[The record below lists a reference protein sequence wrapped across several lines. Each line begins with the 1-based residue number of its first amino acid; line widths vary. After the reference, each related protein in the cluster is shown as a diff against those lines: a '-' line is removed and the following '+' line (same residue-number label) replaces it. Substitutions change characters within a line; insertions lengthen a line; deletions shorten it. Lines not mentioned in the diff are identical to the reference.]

1 VTGRSSAQ
9 GETPARAVS
18 SPRLIAWEVTRY
30 CLLKCKHCRASA
42 QPQASAGELTTQEFG
57 ATIDNIASFARPII
71 ILTGGE
77 PMLRSDIYEIASYA
91 ASKALPVVMSPCGML
106 VSDETV
112 AKIKAAGIRRISI
125 SIDGA
130 TAKSHDE
137 FRGVAGSFDGCLRGI
152 EAARRGGLDFQI
164 NTTISRHNVQ
174 ELGAILELAIE
185 LGASVFN
192 PFLLVPTGRGKEL
205 ADQELSPQQYER
217 TLHWLADQQ
226 ARKDIRIRVTCAPH
240 YFRILRQRPKA
251 GGDAAPRSGAPRAG
265 GQGAGQSQPR
275 AAGPQGHSHDMIAG
289 PAPVLPFAT
298 GCLGGKSFAF
308 ISHRGRVQICG
319 FMDVECGDLRRENY
333 DFRKIWLESKVF
345 NQMRDVDSYH
355 GRCGYCEFRT
365 ICGGCRARAYALSGD
380 YQAEEP
386 FCVYRP
392 QRRP

>member
-18 SPRLIAWEVTRY
+18 SPRLIAWEVTRH

-106 VSDETV
+106 VSDKTV

-251 GGDAAPRSGAPRAG
+251 GGES
-265 GQGAGQSQPR
+265 AGQSQPR

-386 FCVYRP
+386 FCVYQP